1 MNNKLKVST
10 KLKYGIGDFGMSLVS
25 AMLSFSMLFYYTD
38 VVGVNPGLAGTAM
51 LVGKLCWDMVNDV
64 LFGYFE
70 DKTKSRWGKRRPY
83 LIFCSIPFALAFW
96 SVFSIPQGLG
106 NVAYFFLII
115 GTFILFDTFHTLIA
129 TAYSSMTAE
138 ITSDYNERTSLS
150 TYRMVFSIVGYL
162 MGAGLT
168 STLASVVASS
178 FNVSL
183 HMGWSIVSFIF
194 GLLAG
199 LSMLVPGLFLNYKPE
214 VETSS
219 SLPPLK
225 SIFLTLKNKPFRSFI
240 IVSMIMSISFTMVTT
255 MLQYYITHQLEMG
268 DSTILVMLTML
279 GVLALF
285 LVPCGLLSNKIG
297 KAKTYALGLG
307 IASLAL
313 LVGFFLP
320 QGKSV
325 VIYILAAIVGLGFS
339 SQWVC
344 PHSMMPD
351 VIEYDELETNERR
364 EGVYYGMHATAT
376 KVTGALASAICG
388 WGLELGKYVTEGAQS
403 ESALLAIRAM
413 FALIPAIFL
422 IICIPLLIKYPITK
436 KSHEEVVKKLRER
449 RGENNEN

>member
-1 MNNKLKVST
+1 
-10 KLKYGIGDFGMSLVS
+10 
-25 AMLSFSMLFYYTD
+25 
-38 VVGVNPGLAGTAM
+38 
-51 LVGKLCWDMVNDV
+51 
-64 LFGYFE
+64 
-70 DKTKSRWGKRRPY
+70 
-83 LIFCSIPFALAFW
+83 
-96 SVFSIPQGLG
+96 
-106 NVAYFFLII
+106 
-115 GTFILFDTFHTLIA
+115 
-129 TAYSSMTAE
+129 
-138 ITSDYNERTSLS
+138 
-150 TYRMVFSIVGYL
+150 
-162 MGAGLT
+162 
-168 STLASVVASS
+168 
-178 FNVSL
+178 
-183 HMGWSIVSFIF
+183 
-194 GLLAG
+194 
-199 LSMLVPGLFLNYKPE
+199 MLVPGLFLNYKPE

-219 SLPPLK
+219 SLPPIK

-255 MLQYYITHQLEMG
+255 MLQYYITHQLDMG
-268 DSTILVMLTML
+268 ESTILVMLTML

-351 VIEYDELETNERR
+351 VIEYDELETGERR

-388 WGLELGKYVTEGAQS
+388 WGLELGKYVTEGAQP
-403 ESALLAIRAM
+403 ESALFAIRAM